1 MPKHNSFIPIA
12 LMSASLLSP
21 NVVSA
26 ATLSFDI
33 NDVLFSNVTTSSVF
47 LSALP
52 SSAPALP
59 ADASF
64 TVPSDGV
71 NYLANFEGKF
81 LRYNFNL
88 PAAYSNL
95 TFTFETVVN
104 DIFALYLNDTVVAIQ
119 SSTGTDNF
127 FNPLPG
133 FSLNAAGTAVDTSGG
148 KLEYLLTGGMQ
159 ALFQV
164 GANELSLFGADTL
177 QFGGIPIF
185 NGTISFDVTGGGD
198 NGVPEPSTLVLLGL
212 GLLGAARLRRR

>member
-64 TVPSDGV
+64 TIPSDGT
-71 NYLANFEGKF
+71 NYLSNFQGKF

-88 PAAYSNL
+88 PSGYFNL
-95 TFTFETVVN
+95 TFTFEAVVN
-104 DIFALYLNDTVVAIQ
+104 DTFALYLNDTVVAVQ
-119 SSTGTDNF
+119 NSTGVDNF
-127 FNPLPG
+127 YAPLPG
-133 FSLNAAGTAVDTSGG
+133 LSLNTAGTAIDTSSG
-148 KLEYLLTGGMQ
+148 KLDYLLTSGMQ

-164 GANELSLFGADTL
+164 GANELSLYGIDTL
-177 QFGGIPIF
+177 SYGGIPIV
-185 NGTISFDVTGGGD
+185 NGTISFDVAGGGG

-212 GLLGAARLRRR
+212 GLLGVARLRRR